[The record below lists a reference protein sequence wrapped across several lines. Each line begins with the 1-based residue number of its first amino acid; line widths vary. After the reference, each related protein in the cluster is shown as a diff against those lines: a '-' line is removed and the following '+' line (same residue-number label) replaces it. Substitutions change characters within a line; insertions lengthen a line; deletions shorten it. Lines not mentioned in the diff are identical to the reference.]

1 MRYLYHA
8 MRMNLKSIAQY
19 RASFLMQNIAQFIM
33 VGGEFLAVVV
43 LMTRFSS
50 VGQWRAEEIMFFWGV
65 MQFTFALCECLG
77 RGISTF
83 AYYVGSGDFDTM
95 LIRPRP
101 LMQQVMGHRLDP
113 RRLGGM
119 LVGGGAI
126 ALSCS
131 RLGITWTLEKLGLT
145 LLSGVGTFFL
155 LLGLFALLS
164 VLTVLPGMQA
174 YRSAASRAEVHARDR
189 VLRVFARIAVQAEDA
204 DGAVY
209 TEEIGG
215 VRTLTL
221 ESRIDGETYL
231 RRIYCHD
238 GVLRELFASAGRDF
252 NPEFGEEICEAAGF
266 EPESDGELL
275 TVRIT
280 APDGEISEVSIALR
294 AAGL

>member
-155 LLGLFALLS
+155 LLGLFLIEATVS
-164 VLTVLPGMQA
+164 FFSVRSIEMVNVLTYGGRATCQYPVDVYPRPLRILFTWVAPIALSMHLPISHVLGKPLFAVPMPLVWLAPLAGPLFFLLMSRVWYIGVKH
-174 YRSAASRAEVHARDR
+174 YRST
-189 VLRVFARIAVQAEDA
+189 
-204 DGAVY
+204 G
-209 TEEIGG
+209 T
-215 VRTLTL
+215 
-221 ESRIDGETYL
+221 
-231 RRIYCHD
+231 
-238 GVLRELFASAGRDF
+238 
-252 NPEFGEEICEAAGF
+252 
-266 EPESDGELL
+266 
-275 TVRIT
+275 
-280 APDGEISEVSIALR
+280 
-294 AAGL
+294 

>member
-126 ALSCS
+126 ALSCA
-131 RLGITWTLEKLGLT
+131 RLGITWTVEKLGLT
-145 LLSGVGTFFL
+145 LLSGAGTFFL
-155 LLGLFALLS
+155 LLGLFLIEATVS
-164 VLTVLPGMQA
+164 FFSVRCIEMVNVLTYGG
-174 YRSAASRAEVHARDR
+174 RATCQYPVDVYPRP
-189 VLRVFARIAVQAEDA
+189 LRI
-204 DGAVY
+204 
-209 TEEIGG
+209 
-215 VRTLTL
+215 
-221 ESRIDGETYL
+221 
-231 RRIYCHD
+231 
-238 GVLRELFASAGRDF
+238 LF
-252 NPEFGEEICEAAGF
+252 
-266 EPESDGELL
+266 
-275 TVRIT
+275 TWV
-280 APDGEISEVSIALR
+280 APIALSMHLPISHVLGKPIF
-294 AAGL
+294 AMPMPLVWLAPLAGPLFFLLMSRVWYIGVKHYRYTGT